1 MNRTLIHIQN
11 SEPVK
16 DGDGVKINRNVA
28 RKALGTFDPF
38 LLLDEIYSDDP
49 ADYIGGFPEH
59 PHRGFETV
67 TYMLEG
73 SMKHKDHMGNE
84 GILNP
89 GSVQWM
95 TAGRGVLHSEMPMQE
110 DGRLHG
116 FQLWVNLPAKEK
128 MQDAAYNEFPKE
140 SVPVTFF
147 GNNSQAKI
155 IAGAFNNNGDIVQ
168 GPVTGVTVKPD
179 YFDIFL
185 RKGDSIKIA
194 SDSNKRVLLYVYEG
208 SILVENKSLNAQQL
222 GMLSEGESVEIT
234 AAQDSRLLYLAG
246 LPIQEPIANWGP
258 FVMNTQEQIEQAISD
273 YNNGTLV

>member
-246 LPIQEPIANWGP
+246 LPIQELIANWGP

>member
-110 DGRLHG
+110 EGRLHG

-140 SVPVTFF
+140 SVPVASF

-194 SDSNKRVLLYVYEG
+194 SDSNKCVLLYVYEG

-234 AAQDSRLLYLAG
+234 ATKDSRLLYLAG